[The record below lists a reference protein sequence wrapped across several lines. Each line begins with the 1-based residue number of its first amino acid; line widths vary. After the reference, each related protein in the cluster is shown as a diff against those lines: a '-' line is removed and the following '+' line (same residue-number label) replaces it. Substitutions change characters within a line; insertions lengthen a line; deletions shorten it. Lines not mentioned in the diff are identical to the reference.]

1 MPRTRYAPIPPP
13 PRSLRRRAR
22 ERYQPARHGRRGPLQ
37 PVALRAE
44 VSSEV
49 AHDRMH
55 VTLYSEAQHSDPAEL
70 AAQTTRALNRALQ
83 TARQNK
89 GVIVSQGS
97 RNSYPVYDD
106 KGQQITGWRACRAA
120 PRKAAISP
128 VCRN

>member
-1 MPRTRYAPIPPP
+1 MHPSLPPP
-13 PRSLRRRAR
+13 QLVAVLASATSPRR
-22 ERYQPARHGRRGPLQ
+22 RRGPLQ

-70 AAQTTRALNRALQ
+70 AVQTTRALNRALQ

-89 GVIVSQGS
+89 DVIVSRKQPQQLSGL
-97 RNSYPVYDD
+97 RRQ
-106 KGQQITGWRACRAA
+106 GQQITGWRDAELRAS
-120 PRKAAISP
+120 KAAISP
-128 VCRN
+128 ACRN